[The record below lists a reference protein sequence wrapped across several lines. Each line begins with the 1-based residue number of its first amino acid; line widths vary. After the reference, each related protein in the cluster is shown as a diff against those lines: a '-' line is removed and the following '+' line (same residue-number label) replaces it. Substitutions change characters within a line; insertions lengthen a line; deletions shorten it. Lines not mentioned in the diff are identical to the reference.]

1 MEKIAKKSTNRIA
14 SNSYFNRT
22 KNSIKNLIFNKH
34 TKIAELVTID
44 TAFRSQSEIDG
55 MWSEIDE
62 LDTESNNLIINNSNL
77 NNYLPLILLKSK

>member
-1 MEKIAKKSTNRIA
+1 MEKTKKSTNRIA

-22 KNSIKNLIFNKH
+22 KELHKKLDNLIN
-34 TKIAELVTID
+34 TPKIAELVTID

-62 LDTESNNLIINNSNL
+62 LDTENNLIINNK
-77 NNYLPLILLKSK
+77 PQ